1 MWPWVGVHCRCVL
14 FVHVPSLC
22 LTLWLPCDTV
32 QVDDVPT
39 TVFFTRFYME
49 LSRLQ
54 HESRQAMLTL
64 TGGGSALQPGT
75 LVHFCLLFPIGSTTF
90 TGIELMNDSRPWVLC
105 CLVRLMAYVVRINP
119 RSTHVRASPPMH
131 CVCCFLPGLVRR

>member
-1 MWPWVGVHCRCVL
+1 MVNAWLASGSGVVL
-14 FVHVPSLC
+14 VSLWKVRHHVAMGGCSLPVRTVSSLC

-75 LVHFCLLFPIGSTTF
+75 F
-90 TGIELMNDSRPWVLC
+90 RQLC
-105 CLVRLMAYVVRINP
+105 QVFIV
-119 RSTHVRASPPMH
+119 SS
-131 CVCCFLPGLVRR
+131 FLPALPHWVHLYMHREPN